1 MGMSKKVLIFD
12 TSVLCVWLEV
22 PYKETFGSGEMVVD
36 KTQIDGIIE
45 KERKAKST
53 FVLPI
58 ASIIETGNHI
68 AQSAGDRCKL
78 AHNFAELLHHT
89 ADEVSP
95 WAAFTDQ
102 SELWKPEKLKRL
114 ATEWAEKATEKLSM
128 GDVSIIHVA
137 EYYAESGFEVEIF
150 TGDEGLKAYQPV
162 AKPIL
167 QPRRRK

>member
-1 MGMSKKVLIFD
+1 MSKKVLIFD

-22 PYKETFGSGEMVVD
+22 PNMETIGSG
-36 KTQIDGIIE
+36 KAAANKAQIDAVI
-45 KERKAKST
+45 KEEIAAKTT

-68 AQSAGDRCKL
+68 AQSNGDNYGLACK
-78 AHNFAELLHHT
+78 FSDLLHKT

-102 SELWKPEKLKRL
+102 SELWKPEKLKLL
-114 ATEWAEKATEKLSM
+114 ATEWAALAPTRLSM
-128 GDVSIIHVA
+128 GDVSIKHVA

-150 TGDEGLKAYQPV
+150 TGDEGLKAYQPA
-162 AKPIL
+162 AKPIQ